1 MVVCHFFSEISNR
14 PGRNATIFNKCPI
27 ARGDLA
33 LFFQNL
39 FPPGAAAQ
47 NKTGKG

>member
-1 MVVCHFFSEISNR
+1 MSNR
-14 PGRNATIFNKCPI
+14 PGRIVIIFNKCPT
-27 ARGDLA
+27 ARGGTP

-47 NKTGKG
+47 NKTGKGWVQG

>member
-1 MVVCHFFSEISNR
+1 MSIR
-14 PGRNATIFNKCPI
+14 PGRTTTIFNKCQT
-27 ARGDLA
+27 ARGGLA